1 MKTKNKEQDDKIQQL
16 EVQNYQFHELVDQ
29 MTQKMAALED
39 CSKRETSLAKE
50 SVTQRRSERSSDD
63 DAHNFEYLC

>member
-1 MKTKNKEQDDKIQQL
+1 MDNNKWNTDKIKQL
-16 EVQNYQFHELVDQ
+16 EVQNHKFHELVNQ

-50 SVTQRRSERSSDD
+50 SVSQRRSERSSDD
-63 DAHNFEYLC
+63 DADNFEYLY